1 MNKRIIDLSK
11 LIAYIKD
18 KTITI
23 EKVICQ
29 SMADTKR
36 TESDDIDSEAFVEA
50 LEFLNESTLFKD
62 AVDFYYEFNGKKQ
75 LIVRCG
81 FKNPYMLECYTVNCN
96 VKDGVSYKEIDTTFR
111 ENFFD
116 KVA

>member
-1 MNKRIIDLSK
+1 MSKRIIDLSN
-11 LIAYIKD
+11 LIELIKN

-29 SMADTKR
+29 SMEDTKR
-36 TESDDIDSEAFVEA
+36 TESEVKPVDFLEA

-62 AVDFYYEFNGKKQ
+62 AMDFYYEFDRKCHFV
-75 LIVRCG
+75 IRCG
-81 FKNPYMLECYTVNCN
+81 FKNLYMGQCYIANCS
-96 VKDGVSYKEIDTTFR
+96 VKDGVSIMEIDAKFG
-111 ENFFD
+111 NNVFD

>member
-1 MNKRIIDLSK
+1 MSKRIIDLSK

-18 KTITI
+18 KTIII

-36 TESDDIDSEAFVEA
+36 TETDNIDSAAFVEA

-81 FKNPYMLECYTVNCN
+81 FKNPYMTECYIVNCSI
-96 VKDGVSYKEIDTTFR
+96 KDGVSYKEIDTKFR
-111 ENFFD
+111 ENILD

>member
-1 MNKRIIDLSK
+1 MSKRIIALSN
-11 LIAYIKD
+11 LIELIKN
-18 KTITI
+18 KTIAI

-36 TESDDIDSEAFVEA
+36 TETDDIDSVSFVEA

-62 AVDFYYEFNGKKQ
+62 AVDFYYEFNEKKQ

-81 FKNPYMLECYTVNCN
+81 FKNPYMSECYTVNCSI
-96 VKDGVSYKEIDTTFR
+96 KDGVSYKEIDTKFR
-111 ENFFD
+111 ENILD

>member
-1 MNKRIIDLSK
+1 MSKRIINLSN
-11 LIAYIKD
+11 LIESIKN

-36 TESDDIDSEAFVEA
+36 TETDDIDSEAFVEA

-81 FKNPYMLECYTVNCN
+81 FKNPYMTECYTVNCSI
-96 VKDGVSYKEIDTTFR
+96 KDGVSYKEIDTKFR
-111 ENFFD
+111 ENILD